1 MVSLI
6 YEGTFESFPDLRI
19 VISHAG
25 GFLPTYI
32 ARLDRNATA
41 HPASVKNIH
50 QKPSAYLRNFF
61 YDTVTYDPLIIDAIA
76 RRVGVDRL
84 LFGSDYPFG
93 DADPLHT
100 LNDCEFDTTAWASV
114 AGGNGAALLA
124 RTKATQKP
132 QGEGGE

>member
-1 MVSLI
+1 
-6 YEGTFESFPDLRI
+6 

-41 HPASVKNIH
+41 QPASMKNIR
-50 QKPSAYLRNFF
+50 QNPSAYLRNFF
-61 YDTVTYDPLIIDAIA
+61 YDTVTYDPLIIDLVA
-76 RRVGVDRL
+76 RRVGVDRV

-93 DADPLHT
+93 DADPLHV
-100 LNDCEFDTTAWASV
+100 LDKCEFDATARASV

-124 RTKATQKP
+124 RTKSTQKTRP
-132 QGEGGE
+132 EGGE